1 MQFQSEAKQSE
12 PRMLFARNG
21 TSEQRLHFLE
31 QLTVYFLEIKNMGAR
46 K

>member
-31 QLTVYFLEIKNMGAR
+31 QLTVYFLEIKNTGAR